1 MAPLASH
8 AARRHESFFVG
19 SPAFFG
25 PCGATRRLRTTDDR
39 SERPVDLSIFA
50 IARGVDQ
57 PGHPHLPGDRAR
69 RGQPRVHLD
78 HHEPPAR
85 GQAAHRPQA
94 RAWRARSPCASSSCA
109 SRRSYR
115 AHDRAPVHRRPRA
128 LRARVLGARPRAA
141 RRRRLPRLQGRR
153 RAARHAQA
161 HRAQGRALRG
171 AQGAPPHRAAAGR
184 GHHHGHGPRVLHRL
198 GHHGRGHGRPPHHHD
213 HRRHAGRV
221 PHDGRSSTP
230 SPTSSTGTPR

>member
-1 MAPLASH
+1 MSLFYGLCP
-8 AARRHESFFVG
+8 
-19 SPAFFG
+19 PAVRTRN
-25 PCGATRRLRTTDDR
+25 PTKELATRGSINLR
-39 SERPVDLSIFA
+39 
-50 IARGVDQ
+50 IARGMDQ
-57 PGHPHLPGDRAR
+57 PGQPHLPGNRAR
-69 RGQPRVHLD
+69 RGQPGVHLD

-85 GQAAHRPQA
+85 GQAAHRPKA
-94 RAWRARSPCASSSCA
+94 RPGGRARHAHRLPVL
-109 SRRSYR
+109 RVVPR
-115 AHDRAPVHRRPRA
+115 AYDHAAVHHRPRA

-141 RRRRLPRLQGRR
+141 RRRRLPYLQGHR

-171 AQGAPPHRAAAGR
+171 AQGAPSHRAAAGR

-221 PHDGRSSTP
+221 PHDDRSSTP